1 MRGVWP
7 LCHLVYAVVM
17 TDLDVTDAARALG
30 VSERTVRRW
39 LRDGRLTGYRVG
51 RRIRIPE
58 HAVREAVAPYTDA
71 RPESPDEIESDPIL
85 RFLRD
90 PARRRARRE
99 AAARAMDRFA
109 ETLAPAQGPEDT
121 AEGIIRAIR
130 DEEDANWDHFLDPD
144 RP

>member
-1 MRGVWP
+1 
-7 LCHLVYAVVM
+7 M

-39 LRDGRLTGYRVG
+39 LRDGRLAGYRVG
-51 RRIRIPE
+51 NRIRIPAS
-58 HAVREAVAPYTDA
+58 AVRETAVPYGA
-71 RPESPDEIESDPIL
+71 RSGGEPPSTLADDPII
-85 RFLRD
+85 RFLSD
-90 PARRRARRE
+90 PARLQARRE

-109 ETLAPAQGPEDT
+109 ESLTPAQGPEDT

>member
-1 MRGVWP
+1 
-7 LCHLVYAVVM
+7 M

-51 RRIRIPE
+51 NRIRIPE
-58 HAVREAVAPYTDA
+58 SAVRETAVPYQA
-71 RPESPDEIESDPIL
+71 KPGAEPQSPMADDPIL
-85 RFLRD
+85 RFLHD
-90 PARRRARRE
+90 PARLRARRE

-130 DEEDANWDHFLDPD
+130 DEEDADWDHFLDPH